1 MPEGPAKEY
10 LLYEKKVMELAALA
24 FLQPEE
30 QMKDLGHDFLPLPM
44 MRHEAILWKEK
55 MRPAVPR
62 NEEGGYEVGVV
73 SRAMTDTDIVH
84 SGAMQVITRY
94 LHQECRDSSSSGEAY
109 DVVQF
114 FIINL
119 SLQFIKMLLKMA
131 MNVKLR
137 LPLLAILF
145 FFLRSYSASAVIEK
159 EGDSL
164 NVSSISWTSAADG
177 GFEDAA
183 FDDNDANRGF
193 GSLDSMLQWAIG
205 HSDPA
210 TLQGVAQ
217 AVKNLTTTELK
228 ARRSAIMEAMETLR
242 MPSNTDLMKA
252 AIADLENASSSL
264 EDKQHA
270 LQELLELVEPIY
282 NSNDFQKLGGLV
294 VVVNELDTK
303 EQDLRIL
310 AAWVLGKA
318 SQNNEAVQNQVF
330 AVDQITLC
338 SSMVFF
344 GVGDVQLKFH
354 NGSSFMLKNVRDV
367 STITRS
373 LISTAFFVWQANA
386 TAANKSTEEAVKALY
401 ALSAVIRNYPMGQE
415 QFYSLEGASLL
426 EDLMKDRSY
435 DIRLRRKSL
444 FLVADLAEQQKES
457 GGLHTKYEPS
467 KSYLMAVVSLLEVD
481 DLDTQEKAL
490 MAIHSLGGL
499 SEIVR
504 NTLKQECNLESA
516 VHKLQLQLEAFS
528 QSDDLLDFVEDLQ
541 SFVTL
546 RKGRVLSVYSQEMQL
561 KLCWSN
567 HQGIF
572 RMHGLPNPIVERYRL
587 LGEGSLKVA

>member
-1 MPEGPAKEY
+1 
-10 LLYEKKVMELAALA
+10 
-24 FLQPEE
+24 
-30 QMKDLGHDFLPLPM
+30 
-44 MRHEAILWKEK
+44 
-55 MRPAVPR
+55 
-62 NEEGGYEVGVV
+62 
-73 SRAMTDTDIVH
+73 
-84 SGAMQVITRY
+84 
-94 LHQECRDSSSSGEAY
+94 
-109 DVVQF
+109 
-114 FIINL
+114 
-119 SLQFIKMLLKMA
+119 MLLKMA

-137 LPLLAILF
+137 LPLLAVLF
-145 FFLRSYSASAVIEK
+145 FFLRSYSASTVIEK

-183 FDDNDANRGF
+183 FDDNDANGDF

-210 TLQGVAQ
+210 TLQGAAQ
-217 AVKNLTTTELK
+217 AVQNLTTTELK
-228 ARRSAIMEAMETLR
+228 ARRSAIMEAMEALR
-242 MPSNTDLMKA
+242 MPSDTDLMKA

-264 EDKQHA
+264 EDKRHA

-303 EQDLRIL
+303 EQDLRTL

-318 SQNNEAVQNQVF
+318 SQNNEAVQNQ
-330 AVDQITLC
+330 LLEL
-338 SSMVFF
+338 
-344 GVGDVQLKFH
+344 GVIPILMK
-354 NGSSFMLKNVRDV
+354 MA
-367 STITRS
+367 RS
-373 LISTAFFVWQANA
+373 
-386 TAANKSTEEAVKALY
+386 KSTEEAVKALY
-401 ALSAVIRNYPMGQE
+401 ALSAVIRNYPVGQE

-467 KSYLMAVVSLLEVD
+467 KSYLMAVVSLLEAD

-516 VHKLQLQLEAFS
+516 VHKLQLQLEASS
-528 QSDDLLDFVEDLQ
+528 QSVDLLDFVKDLQ
-541 SFVTL
+541 SLCEKVS
-546 RKGRVLSVYSQEMQL
+546 VMLSD
-561 KLCWSN
+561 
-567 HQGIF
+567 
-572 RMHGLPNPIVERYRL
+572 ERTHT
-587 LGEGSLKVA
+587 E